1 VIITGHEENVLFSP
15 WWWLADRLV
24 NCCQASASA
33 GASGRCD
40 VMVVAPRMLRNK
52 NKSQLNNQL
61 DMISAA
67 AGGRAGRRQVGRASR
82 AAPRAPYGRSAS
94 GAARLL
100 PGTGESERCHGCLL
114 ASDETAARGL
124 LAINRKVI
132 IRRDAIMGLG
142 ILVRPASPR
151 R

>member
-1 VIITGHEENVLFSP
+1 
-15 WWWLADRLV
+15 
-24 NCCQASASA
+24 
-33 GASGRCD
+33 
-40 VMVVAPRMLRNK
+40 
-52 NKSQLNNQL
+52 
-61 DMISAA
+61 MISAA

-82 AAPRAPYGRSAS
+82 AAPRSPYGRSAS

-142 ILVRPASPR
+142 ILVRPASISATLIAPTMMICGDR
-151 R
+151 RFGWGDDSNAR